1 MYKQKKNRRTRKYK
15 PKNCAPN
22 VKNKTIHSKSCY
34 SPNMI
39 ENLKSLYNKRY
50 SNKIIAIKPKQIWNE
65 LKKRMKNC
73 DSESCWLKELA
84 EPNVSARIEKQV
96 FAPRKPSS
104 WLKNP
109 NEWLTNFDIKHV
121 LHQYENFNQNFEFIG
136 PSFIDFNEKENG
148 TCVDEEVCKF
158 DLSEKMKNKIHKI
171 GIVFNLD
178 KHYMS
183 GSHWVS
189 LFIDVNDRF
198 IFYFDSAGDKT
209 PKEIKALV
217 DNIQNQGEK
226 LGLKLD
232 FHENHPFEHQYGNTE
247 CGMYSLYFIISLL
260 TNKVNNK
267 VFKTK
272 EEKIHFFKK
281 VRISDKEMEILRNK
295 YYN

>member
-1 MYKQKKNRRTRKYK
+1 MHKQKKNGKTRKYK
-15 PKNCAPN
+15 QKNCAPN

-34 SPNMI
+34 SPKMI

-50 SNKIIAIKPKQIWNE
+50 NDKIIATKPKQIWKE
-65 LKKRMKNC
+65 LKKRMSDC

-104 WLKNP
+104 WSKNP
-109 NEWLTNFDIKHV
+109 NEWLTNFDIKNV
-121 LHQYENFNQNFEFIG
+121 LHQYEDFNHNFDFIG

-148 TCVDEEVCKF
+148 TCVDEGVCKF

-171 GIVFNLD
+171 GIIFNLD

-189 LFIDVNDRF
+189 LFIDLNDRF
-198 IFYFDSAGDKT
+198 IFYFDSAGDKI

-217 DNIQNQGEK
+217 DNIQKQGEK
-226 LGLKLD
+226 MGLKLD

-267 VFKTK
+267 VFKSK